1 MTPSKGKLVKWL
13 EDKGFGFI
21 KPEDGTNEIFIH
33 ISALKGM
40 SRKPIVGD
48 VIHYQI
54 SIDESGKTRA
64 VSASIEGVSQM
75 LTVAPRERT
84 RVTTPNYARKENPY
98 RKSSYVSKRNKQFS
112 LFPIM
117 AIIVIALFVYTKIFK
132 AKDPSNLSTH
142 PAVIVEQFAQPEKFQ
157 CQGKVWCSQ
166 MGSYEEALFYLRNCP
181 GTKMD
186 GDGDGEPC
194 ERQFSNG
201 SEVDFYI
208 P

>member
-1 MTPSKGKLVKWL
+1 MTSNKGKLVKWL

-40 SRKPIVGD
+40 SRKPIIGD

-54 SIDESGKTRA
+54 SIDDSGKTRA
-64 VSASIEGVSQM
+64 VNASIDGVSQI
-75 LTVAPRERT
+75 LTVAPIDRD
-84 RVTTPNYARKENPY
+84 RVATPNYPRKEKLY
-98 RKSSYVSKRNKQFS
+98 RKSSYVSKPKKRFGLFS
-112 LFPIM
+112 IM
-117 AIIVIALFVYTKIFK
+117 AVIVIALFIYTKILV
-132 AKDPSNLSTH
+132 KDQSNIFSNPT
-142 PAVIVEQFAQPEKFQ
+142 VEVEQFAQPEKFQ
-157 CQGKVWCSQ
+157 CEGKVWCSE

-194 ERQFSNG
+194 EQQF
-201 SEVDFYI
+201 
-208 P
+208 